1 MLFHLQSNDR
11 GHMNRIDKIKE
22 IIENNKKSEVSPM
35 DLINPN
41 TEWASEEKSILRFEI
56 CKACP
61 ELIKL
66 TKQCK
71 KCGCLMHLKTKL
83 EAATCPIGKW

>member
-1 MLFHLQSNDR
+1 M
-11 GHMNRIDKIKE
+11 
-22 IIENNKKSEVSPM
+22 SEELTPWQKYKQNLGDTRPW
-35 DLINPN
+35 DLINPAA
-41 TEWASEEKSILRFEI
+41 EWADEEVAKERYSI

-71 KCGCLMHLKTKL
+71 KCGCFMVAKTKL
-83 EAATCPIGKW
+83 QGAVCPLGKW